1 MSWRPWVTRTPQT
14 TRAASRT
21 GSRPA
26 SPSKGVAEENGIPI
40 GESEASH
47 GRHAGLGGG
56 AGAVRAAGV
65 ESRGAGHPA
74 LPVREPDLRFGGA
87 AIVLRGDR
95 DVRRHPVH
103 PALRARRP
111 RAVGDELGDRPH
123 ADRLRDDGPVEILGG
138 QTFARVRRVKPFSL
152 FGTIATTFGVC
163 LLTKLDTGSST
174 ANVAL
179 FPTVTG
185 LGSELI
191 VPTAPLAVQSKVD
204 RRLLGVATSA
214 TQFIRSIGLTI
225 GTALVGSLVTSDYA
239 RDLRTDAP
247 PRAPERLILRAREP
261 AGARERRDP
270 RRPLPRSLGVS
281 RRRAGLER
289 RAHGGL
295 SAARAALSGAIHA
308 GFVLILSTAAA
319 IVTALLMKNLKP
331 ENPAAVAAPEEAPTG
346 DPALNAT
353 LATAVGRA
361 RPAGPHPR
369 PLPQVRRDLAGR
381 PSEARRGRRAP
392 ECGRPHPIRQ
402 RGLPGPRPGRRGAL
416 GWPTRR
422 ARAGSRRLQDGDR
435 SARRP
440 WYGRRQVAWRPT
452 RTPSSL
458 GPSPSKA

>member
-1 MSWRPWVTRTPQT
+1 V
-14 TRAASRT
+14 
-21 GSRPA
+21 
-26 SPSKGVAEENGIPI
+26 
-40 GESEASH
+40 
-47 GRHAGLGGG
+47 
-56 AGAVRAAGV
+56 
-65 ESRGAGHPA
+65 
-74 LPVREPDLRFGGA
+74 
-87 AIVLRGDR
+87 
-95 DVRRHPVH
+95 
-103 PALRARRP
+103 
-111 RAVGDELGDRPH
+111 
-123 ADRLRDDGPVEILGG
+123 
-138 QTFARVRRVKPFSL
+138 
-152 FGTIATTFGVC
+152 TTFGVC
-163 LLTKLDTGSST
+163 PLTKLDTGSST

-261 AGARERRDP
+261 AGARERRDQ

-319 IVTALLMKNLKP
+319 IVTALLMKTRNRKTRQP
-331 ENPAAVAAPEEAPTG
+331 WPPRRRRPPPATRRSTRPWP
-346 DPALNAT
+346 PQWR
-353 LATAVGRA
+353 RA

-452 RTPSSL
+452 RTPSSF

>member
-1 MSWRPWVTRTPQT
+1 M
-14 TRAASRT
+14 
-21 GSRPA
+21 
-26 SPSKGVAEENGIPI
+26 
-40 GESEASH
+40 
-47 GRHAGLGGG
+47 
-56 AGAVRAAGV
+56 
-65 ESRGAGHPA
+65 
-74 LPVREPDLRFGGA
+74 
-87 AIVLRGDR
+87 
-95 DVRRHPVH
+95 
-103 PALRARRP
+103 
-111 RAVGDELGDRPH
+111 
-123 ADRLRDDGPVEILGG
+123 
-138 QTFARVRRVKPFSL
+138 
-152 FGTIATTFGVC
+152 TTFGVC

-331 ENPAAVAAPEEAPTG
+331 ENPAAVAAPEEAAP
-346 DPALNAT
+346 PATRRSTRPWPPRWGGRDRRDRT
-353 LATAVGRA
+353 LARFLRSVGTSPAA
-361 RPAGPHPR
+361 RPKPE
-369 PLPQVRRDLAGR
+369 
-381 PSEARRGRRAP
+381 EAAAP

-402 RGLPGPRPGRRGAL
+402 RGLPALVRAAAELSDGPRDERERAVDASRMVIGPLAARGTDGGR
-416 GWPTRR
+416 
-422 ARAGSRRLQDGDR
+422 
-435 SARRP
+435 
-440 WYGRRQVAWRPT
+440 
-452 RTPSSL
+452 
-458 GPSPSKA
+458 